1 MFHWNSQYFKLV
13 ENEKFLKNCKMINPF
28 RSETPPST
36 PKPTPKAKKKKTKKN
51 NRFEVED
58 DPPGDPDYESPEEE
72 PPWLM
77 NEDDEV
83 EEDQVRSKMF

>member
-1 MFHWNSQYFKLV
+1 MEFSKFSIIRKKLAVFKH
-13 ENEKFLKNCKMINPF
+13 CKIINPF

-36 PKPTPKAKKKKTKKN
+36 PKPTPKSKKKKSKKN

-83 EEDQVRSKMF
+83 EEDQVRSSE